1 MTCARGSRPA
11 PARTSLAATAA
22 LLIAS
27 ASACGDCR
35 DARPTTTPAPSASAS
50 SGGSE
55 RPEARRALSFI
66 DALPGCDVDHRGPA
80 IDLGTPMIRGRLG
93 WSPTIPAS
101 LTTVEHDGATWTR
114 IAQREVDLD
123 VTLLEPTP
131 VFVGLRVAPRGAKSV
146 AISIDGAPLATLKL
160 PAEGI
165 KVLSS
170 PPTTLPLD
178 AGQHRITLRFSP
190 ASREDPY
197 ADVDWIRVGRP
208 DEIAATFGAPTLPD
222 LVDDATSIARQPRR
236 SLLLRPPASVRCAL
250 RVPPAATVRA
260 SVGVIGEGRAEA
272 EIRVLADGAEPVSL
286 VRREVHGGADAAW
299 MEIAA
304 SLDAFVGQLVTV
316 ELAAPAGATTGRLA
330 FGEPEVVV
338 PKPPAAATPD
348 ARGVLV
354 VVLTG
359 LEAAD
364 LPPWSGRE
372 DGGLEGFT
380 ALGARGVTFLR
391 HRAPSTLD
399 VANLATLLTGLP
411 PESHGLVDAG
421 SRLPAPTATLLESA
435 RESQVRTSFISSV
448 PTSFAPFGLS
458 QGAAETVELSPVS
471 GDDAATPLR
480 AATTMLVRALAEP
493 DPKRAIVIAHVRGG
507 HPPWTPTPKQLE
519 ALAPRD
525 YAGNLQPRRAAQQIA
540 EMRGKRV
547 SAWTE
552 QDLLRIRAHHALALA
567 QHDEA
572 LTEVLATL
580 ETAQV
585 LDQTMIV
592 VTTDG
597 ASSVEQMFS
606 PDLPLSERSLGL
618 PLWILFPRGALAGR
632 RVGAPSEVVDVAR
645 TLHLALGLSPA
656 ASVRGDD
663 LFAIAAG
670 GMAAERVQLATMGNR
685 FAARWGDLTLQG
697 TLGKA
702 PGLCDLRLDPTC
714 AFDRRPTFPL
724 AASAMFRSTVEE
736 LARRG
741 AAIPHEALVLDETTR
756 SALAVWGR

>member
-1 MTCARGSRPA
+1 MIPSRGGPPA
-11 PARTSLAATAA
+11 PARAPLLAAA
-22 LLIAS
+22 LAVIAS
-27 ASACGDCR
+27 AGGCGDCR
-35 DARPTTTPAPSASAS
+35 DAAPITTPAPSASAS
-50 SGGSE
+50 ARSVQ

-66 DALPGCDVDHRGPA
+66 EALPGCDVDHRGPA

-101 LTTVEHDGATWTR
+101 LTSVEHDGATWTR
-114 IAQREVDLD
+114 IAQRAIDLD

-131 VFVGLRVAPRGAKSV
+131 VFVGLRVAPRAAKRV
-146 AISIDGAPLATLKL
+146 AISIDGAPLATLRI
-160 PAEGI
+160 PADGI
-165 KVLSS
+165 KVLTS
-170 PPTTLPLD
+170 PPTTLPVD

-190 ASREDPY
+190 ASRDNPY

-250 RVPPAATVRA
+250 RVPASATVRA
-260 SVGVIGEGRAEA
+260 SVGIIGDGRAEA

-286 VRREVHGGADAAW
+286 VRREVHGGDDATW
-299 MEIAA
+299 TEIAA
-304 SLDAFVGQLVTV
+304 SLEAFVGQLVTV
-316 ELAAPAGATTGRLA
+316 ELAAPAGATTGRVA

-338 PKPPAAATPD
+338 PEPPAAATPD

-364 LPPWSGRE
+364 LPPWSGRT
-372 DGGLEGFT
+372 DGGLEGFA
-380 ALGARGVTFLR
+380 ALGTRGTTFLR

-399 VANLATLLTGLP
+399 VANLATLLTGLA

-421 SRLPAPTATLLESA
+421 SRLPAPTTTLLESA
-435 RESQVRTSFISSV
+435 RESQARTSFISAV

-458 QGAAETVELSPVS
+458 QGAAETTELSPVS

-480 AATTMLVRALAEP
+480 AATSWLARALAEP
-493 DPKRAIVIAHVRGG
+493 DPKRAIVVAHLRGG

-525 YAGNLQPRRAAQQIA
+525 YAGNVQPRRAAQQIA
-540 EMRGKRV
+540 EMRGKR
-547 SAWTE
+547 SSGWPE
-552 QDLLRIRAHHALALA
+552 QDLLRIRALHALALA
-567 QHDEA
+567 QHDLA
-572 LTEVLATL
+572 LTEALATL
-580 ETAQV
+580 ENAQV

-597 ASSVEQMFS
+597 ASSVHQMFS

-618 PLWILFPRGALAGR
+618 PLWIVFPRGALAGR
-632 RVGAPSEVVDVAR
+632 RVDASTEVVDVAR
-645 TLHLALGLSPA
+645 TLYLALGLSPSP
-656 ASVRGDD
+656 SVRGED
-663 LFAIAAG
+663 LYAVAAVG
-670 GMAAERVQLATMGNR
+670 VAAEQVQLATMGNR
-685 FAARWGDLTLQG
+685 FAARWGDLSLQG

-724 AASAMFRSTVEE
+724 AASAMFRSTLGE

-741 AAIPHEALVLDETTR
+741 PSIPHEALVLDETTR